1 MILVHKVLQ
10 ASNPVKRWVVLTGMK
25 VLGKYDGMHGLVAN
39 PQPNPQCTESNRK
52 LDALYAKALPL
63 AERLILEYV
72 AKLDTDEPLDAAT
85 TIPLGNFK
93 NCTARRCKGKREIR

>member
-1 MILVHKVLQ
+1 MLAVTTKLMLNQSITKVSSQL
-10 ASNPVKRWVVLTGMK
+10 LTGMK

-63 AERLILEYV
+63 AKRLILEYV
-72 AKLDTDEPLDAAT
+72 AKLDTDEPLDAAYDHT
-85 TIPLGNFK
+85 FGEF
-93 NCTARRCKGKREIR
+93 

>member
-25 VLGKYDGMHGLVAN
+25 AGEQVRWNAIDGKPAAEPAVHREQ
-39 PQPNPQCTESNRK
+39 PQ

-63 AERLILEYV
+63 AERLILEILWQSWTRTSRWTPPTQPTLWGIL
-72 AKLDTDEPLDAAT
+72 KD
-85 TIPLGNFK
+85 
-93 NCTARRCKGKREIR
+93 RRGAKGKEIR